1 MSEQAQV
8 AAGVVAFAVLLF
20 FGGIVFWLKRAH
32 EVGRL
37 RRFVAAHT
45 QGADPTSAMKRV
57 ADTSAFA
64 VGLNQKISQSNMAKR
79 LDLQLVRA
87 GLSITAN
94 QFILIQVALAA
105 MLFLVGR
112 YVLFAEQGSLALLI
126 SIVLAVPAVI
136 LPRLVL
142 KFLQARRINRFET
155 QLAQTVDIMAGA
167 LQAGTSL
174 PQSFTLVHREM
185 PLPISE
191 EFGRLIQECTLGIPL
206 DQA

>member
-57 ADTSAFA
+57 ADTSAIA
-64 VGLNQKISQSNMAKR
+64 VGLNQKISQSSMAKR
-79 LDLQLVRA
+79 LDLQLVRS

-94 QFILIQVALAA
+94 QFILGQIALGIL
-105 MLFLVGR
+105 LFLAGR
-112 YVLFAEQGSLALLI
+112 YALFAGQGSLGLLF
-126 SIVLAVPAVI
+126 SIGLAIPAVV

-142 KFLQARRINRFET
+142 KLLEGRRVRRFET

-167 LQAGTSL
+167 LQA
-174 PQSFTLVHREM
+174 
-185 PLPISE
+185 
-191 EFGRLIQECTLGIPL
+191 
-206 DQA
+206 